1 MRALSLAAA
10 LSCLCACQIDKPVD
24 CTMEARASVQVSVVD
39 QNGLALVPSSAEF
52 RFNGGDP
59 QPVECMSGEAACSEF
74 VVGWEQAGTF
84 SVTASYEGEVE
95 GDPCCWYNDNQTVE
109 VEVGMTEDECHVETQ
124 QITITLDTSSML
136 CADVGADSCG

>member
-1 MRALSLAAA
+1 MRALTAA
-10 LSCLCACQIDKPVD
+10 LSLLCACNIDKPVD

-39 QNGLALVPSSAEF
+39 QNGVALVPSSAEYQV
-52 RFNGGDP
+52 NGGDLT
-59 QPVECMSGEAACSEF
+59 QVDCMGGEEACSEF